1 MTTINERI
9 KQIREACGM
18 TTESFALKLG
28 ISRSTIEHI
37 ESGRNNPSIHVVA
50 QIFKHFP
57 QYKIEWIL
65 YGEGQMTEKEVDI
78 PVRELGT
85 KKYKLPEIG
94 LQTEWEQAESITEEE
109 VSQKKQRIEDVLRH
123 FQIGFDSITQTVGPS
138 YTLYEITLAQGVRMG
153 KVRCLEDDIALSIAS
168 VGIRIIAPI
177 PGKGTLGIEIP
188 HDHPCTIPMQSVAGS
203 DDFQNTAMK
212 LPMVLGMD
220 VDGKPMLM
228 DLAKAPHILIGG
240 ATGQGKSSLIHTL
253 ITSLLLKKKPDEL
266 KFVIIDSKRTEYA
279 IYETL
284 CNHFLTGLPGDGKH
298 IITDTDKAVQVLE
311 CLCQEMD
318 VRYDL
323 LKKSGCRNIKEYN
336 AKNEKGEWVIGK
348 EHRFMPYIVLVVDDY
363 ADMMLSRGK
372 DVELPLCRIAQLA
385 RAVGIHTIIATQR
398 PTTNIITGTIK
409 ANFPARIAFRVAA
422 MMDSRTIFD
431 RSGAQQ
437 LTGPGDML
445 VSHGRVESKRLQAV
459 FTDRQDMVNI
469 VQHITA
475 QYSFTPTF
483 PFLDYKVKKLFQAN
497 ANKNKVEELFKKTA
511 GMDKSKSPDIE
522 EVRETIEGLKRGIWM
537 LEKWIDDI
545 DYEGFYLPDE

>member
-1 MTTINERI
+1 MSITERI
-9 KQIREACGM
+9 KIIRE
-18 TTESFALKLG
+18 EQNLKVDELALKLKVPASFLHRMEKGENNVTVG
-28 ISRSTIEHI
+28 IIARLHEM
-37 ESGRNNPSIHVVA
+37 
-50 QIFKHFP
+50 FP
-57 QYKIEWIL
+57 QYDLEWIL

-123 FQIGFDSITQTVGPS
+123 FQIGFDSITETVGPS
-138 YTLYEITLAQGVRMG
+138 YTLYEITLAQGIRMG

-177 PGKGTLGIEIP
+177 PGKGTLAIEIP

-203 DDFQNTAMK
+203 EDFQNTAMK

-284 CNHFLTGLPGDGKH
+284 CNHFLTGLPGEGKH
-298 IITDTDKAVQVLE
+298 IITDTDKAVLVLE
-311 CLCQEMD
+311 YLCQEMD

-348 EHRFMPYIVLVVDDY
+348 EHRFMPYIVLVVDDFG
-363 ADMMLSRGK
+363 DLMLTGGK
-372 DVELPLCRIAQLA
+372 DIELPLCRIAQLA
-385 RAVGIHTIIATQR
+385 RAVGIHAIIATQR

-422 MMDSRTIFD
+422 MMDSRTILD

-475 QYSFTPTF
+475 QHSFTPTY
-483 PFLDYKVKKLFQAN
+483 PFLDYRVKKLFQAN
-497 ANKNKVEELFKKTA
+497 ASIKIAA
-511 GMDKSKSPDIE
+511 GMPQTTSKKE
-522 EVRETIEGLKRGIWM
+522 EARQAIADLERGIAK
-537 LEKWIDDI
+537 LKSWIDDM
-545 DYEGFYLPDE
+545 DDKRFYLPDE